1 MIKSIIVDDEQHCIN
16 RLRDQLNN
24 LCKNTVEVAATFSSL
39 DTAIASINKHKPD
52 LLFLDVQLN
61 ESTGFDLLS
70 RLPEIN
76 FEVIFITAYD
86 HYAIKAFKFSA
97 IDYLLKPVDPD
108 DLLQAINK
116 AQNALGRY
124 DLSKKFDALF
134 QNLKSAGSSTR
145 KITVPTSKGL
155 IFIPVND
162 IIRCEADVNYTT
174 IYLKDK
180 QQVLVAKTLKD
191 FDEMLSDHQFFRI
204 HNSHLIN
211 LNYIRSYHK
220 GKGGYVTLTDNTSLE
235 VSTRRKDLFLKKISE
250 IQLG

>member
-1 MIKSIIVDDEQHCIN
+1 MIKSFIVDDEQHCIN
-16 RLRDQLNN
+16 RLCDQLNN
-24 LCKNTVEVAATFSSL
+24 LCKNTVEVAGTFSSVE
-39 DTAIASINKHKPD
+39 TAIAGINKHKPD

-116 AQNALGRY
+116 VQNTLERHE
-124 DLSKKFDALF
+124 LSKKFDALF
-134 QNLKSAGSSTR
+134 QNLKSAGTTTR

-155 IFIPVND
+155 IFIAVND

-180 QQVLVAKTLKD
+180 QQVLVAKTLKE
-191 FDEMLSDHQFFRI
+191 FDEILSDHQFFRI
-204 HNSHLIN
+204 HNSHRIN

-220 GKGGYVTLTDNTSLE
+220 GKGGYVILTDNTSLE
-235 VSTRRKDLFLKKISE
+235 VSTRRRDLFLKKVSE